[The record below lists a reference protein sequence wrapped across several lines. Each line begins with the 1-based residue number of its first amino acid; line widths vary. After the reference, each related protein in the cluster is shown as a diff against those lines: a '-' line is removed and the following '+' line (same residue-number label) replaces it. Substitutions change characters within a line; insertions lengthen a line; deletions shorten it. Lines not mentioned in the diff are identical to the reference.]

1 VSDCEH
7 LGEYALDTTTLLDKK
22 RECVLTCLECGG
34 IISREQHAKRIE
46 RQWKMLHGTSG
57 PKTRAAG
64 SRFDHYGYPV
74 KGGYWDC
81 GADQT

>member
-7 LGEYALDTTTLLDKK
+7 LSEYTLDPRTLFDKT

-46 RQWKMLHGTSG
+46 RQWKVLAGTSG
-57 PKTRAAG
+57 PKTSTPG
-64 SRFDHYGYPV
+64 GRFDHYGYPV
-74 KGGYWDC
+74 EGGWWDC